1 VSRERAVHC
10 LECPACHTPGSLRVI
25 DTRAIKV
32 GVRRRRQCETCGVR
46 LTTYEVIEPP
56 LGLVVPG
63 ATRAATV

>member
-32 GVRRRRQCETCGVR
+32 GVRRRRQCDTCGVR

-56 LGLVVPG
+56 LGLGVL
-63 ATRAATV
+63 TRERTATV